1 MAPPRKGRLITT
13 GARRAPGEDWEST
26 HYERLPA
33 HVKTKAHT
41 WPDDGSYIGQQ
52 RASDATY
59 PDEDR
64 GTPVDAKSF
73 REGKQAGGR
82 EMNARVKAKVKA
94 KARAKDKARP
104 KAKAKARPA
113 MRPATTRPKAKAAA
127 TKAKARPKAKA
138 QVMKPRPKAKA
149 RQASSGG
156 SYRPPSSLERRRRR

>member
-1 MAPPRKGRLITT
+1 MALPRKGRLTTT
-13 GARRAPGEDWEST
+13 GAHRAPGKDWEST

-33 HVKTKAHT
+33 HVKTKAQT

-64 GTPVDAKSF
+64 GTGSQSAKSF
-73 REGKQAGGR
+73 REGKQTGGR
-82 EMNARVKAKVKA
+82 EMNAMAKA
-94 KARAKDKARP
+94 KARPKA

-149 RQASSGG
+149 RPASSGG
-156 SYRPPSSLERRRRR
+156 SYRQPSSLERRRRR

>member
-1 MAPPRKGRLITT
+1 MALPRKGRLTTT
-13 GARRAPGEDWEST
+13 GARRAPGKDWEAT

-33 HVKTKAHT
+33 HVKTKAQT
-41 WPDDGSYIGQQ
+41 FPDDGSYIGQQ

-64 GTPVDAKSF
+64 GTGSQSAKSF

-82 EMNARVKAKVKA
+82 EMNAMAKA
-94 KARAKDKARP
+94 KAKARP

-149 RQASSGG
+149 RPASSGG
-156 SYRPPSSLERRRRR
+156 SYRQPSSLERRRRR

>member
-1 MAPPRKGRLITT
+1 MALPRKGRLTTT
-13 GARRAPGEDWEST
+13 GARRAPGKDWEST

-33 HVKTKAHT
+33 HVKTKAQT
-41 WPDDGSYIGQQ
+41 WPDDGSRIGQQ

-64 GTPVDAKSF
+64 GTSVSAKDYRQDKRASADEV
-73 REGKQAGGR
+73 RA
-82 EMNARVKAKVKA
+82 KAKA
-94 KARAKDKARP
+94 KARPKA

-127 TKAKARPKAKA
+127 AKAKARPKAKA

-149 RQASSGG
+149 RPASSGG

>member
-1 MAPPRKGRLITT
+1 MALPRKGRLTTT
-13 GARRAPGEDWEST
+13 GARRAPGKDWEST

-33 HVKTKAHT
+33 HVKTKAQT
-41 WPDDGSYIGQQ
+41 FPDDGSYIGQQ

-64 GTPVDAKSF
+64 GTGSQSAKSF

-82 EMNARVKAKVKA
+82 EMNAMAKA
-94 KARAKDKARP
+94 KAKARP

-127 TKAKARPKAKA
+127 AKAKARPKAKA

-149 RQASSGG
+149 RPASSGG
-156 SYRPPSSLERRRRR
+156 SYRQPSSLERRRRR

>member
-1 MAPPRKGRLITT
+1 MALPRKGRLTTT
-13 GARRAPGEDWEST
+13 GARRAPGKDWEST

-33 HVKTKAHT
+33 HVKTKAQT
-41 WPDDGSYIGQQ
+41 FPDDGSYIGQQ

-64 GTPVDAKSF
+64 GTGSQSAKSF

-82 EMNARVKAKVKA
+82 EMNAMAKA
-94 KARAKDKARP
+94 KAKARP

-149 RQASSGG
+149 RPASSGG
-156 SYRPPSSLERRRRR
+156 SYRQPSSLERRRRR

>member
-1 MAPPRKGRLITT
+1 MALPRKGRLTTT
-13 GARRAPGEDWEST
+13 GARRAPGKDWEST

-33 HVKTKAHT
+33 HVKTKAQT
-41 WPDDGSYIGQQ
+41 FPDDGSYIGQQ

-64 GTPVDAKSF
+64 GTGSQSAKSF

-82 EMNARVKAKVKA
+82 EMNAMAKA
-94 KARAKDKARP
+94 KAKARP

-113 MRPATTRPKAKAAA
+113 MRPAATRPKAKAAA

-149 RQASSGG
+149 RPASSGG
-156 SYRPPSSLERRRRR
+156 SYRQPSSLERRRRR